1 MEQLVYLS
9 IIFIVM
15 LCLWTIIAYPKNYL
29 FKAIFI
35 PLVLIVSI
43 SVGVTYKALLGYPTD
58 SEAGGYQVYHYFIPD
73 QQNKVIY
80 VLLTRVG
87 ESKPRLYA
95 YPWNKDLLESLKKA
109 EEKRGQTVK
118 VVGEFRNPKKKDGKL
133 LDTGRMLFYML
144 PPQVWLPKTKD
155 NSEEDQ

>member
-1 MEQLVYLS
+1 M
-9 IIFIVM
+9 
-15 LCLWTIIAYPKNYL
+15 AN
-29 FKAIFI
+29 
-35 PLVLIVSI
+35 
-43 SVGVTYKALLGYPTD
+43 
-58 SEAGGYQVYHYFIPD
+58 QVFHHFIPD

-118 VVGEFRNPKKKDGKL
+118 VVGEFKKEAITREDLVQKMIQLHDSGKI
-133 LDTGRMLFYML
+133 
-144 PPQVWLPKTKD
+144 QIKA
-155 NSEEDQ
+155 